1 MRRGSLLLLA
11 LAACGK
17 EGSAAGQSPVSS
29 ELSKLGHFEV
39 TARLAD
45 IQGQF
50 PPNKLY
56 DYVYVMKYDVLRV
69 HRGIIE
75 GKEIFVG
82 HYNPLK
88 SRLKAEDK
96 FSGKVGGNV
105 DRFQIGDV
113 HRMALEAPLDQAM
126 PMVGLIDKYI
136 QTKGLRYWAI
146 WVDQGRE

>member
-1 MRRGSLLLLA
+1 MRRWALVLLLP
-11 LAACGK
+11 AACGK
-17 EGSAAGQSPVSS
+17 GGSAAGESPDAPQ
-29 ELSKLGHFEV
+29 LSKFGHFEI

-56 DYVYVMKYDVLRV
+56 DYVYVMKYEVLRV
-69 HRGIIE
+69 HRGHLE

-88 SRLKAEDK
+88 PRSKAEDK

-105 DRFQIGDV
+105 ERFQVGDV

-136 QTKGLRYWAI
+136 QTKGVRYWAI
-146 WVDQGRE
+146 WVDRGQP

>member
-1 MRRGSLLLLA
+1 MRPWALLLLS

-17 EGSAAGQSPVSS
+17 GGSAAGQSPVSS

-69 HRGIIE
+69 HRGRLE
-75 GKEIFVG
+75 GNPIFVG

-88 SRLKAEDK
+88 PRSKDEDK
-96 FSGKVGGNV
+96 VSGKVGGNV
-105 DRFQIGDV
+105 ERFRIGDV

-136 QTKGLRYWAI
+136 QTKGPRYWAI
-146 WVDQGRE
+146 WVDQGGE